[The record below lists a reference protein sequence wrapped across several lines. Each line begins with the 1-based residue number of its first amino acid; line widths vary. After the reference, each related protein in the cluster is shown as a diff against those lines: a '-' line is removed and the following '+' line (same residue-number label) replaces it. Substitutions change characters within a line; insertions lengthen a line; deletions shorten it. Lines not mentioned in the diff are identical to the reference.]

1 MLLVWICMGYTP
13 IEDSSS
19 WLDPSIFSDIQS
31 METYGEYGSK
41 IQTLVRHL
49 LHVKLT
55 DAGAKSIVFS
65 AWADSLHSVFSFF
78 FSFFWKYPVTNSLV
92 HYQLSNGLWK
102 KMVFDVCV
110 STKNPKTRVR
120 PMCSGRILIYWFCY
134 YTGMWLIFPY
144 SYCNAIPSL

>member
-1 MLLVWICMGYTP
+1 MGYTL

-49 LHVKLT
+49 LYVKLT

-65 AWADSLHSVFSFF
+65 AWADSLHSVFSLFL
-78 FSFFWKYPVTNSLV
+78 SFFWKYPVTKCCPLSVVEWALKENGIRCLRIDQKSKNESAANVFRANPDILVLLLHGYVIGFSLFLL
-92 HYQLSNGLWK
+92 Q
-102 KMVFDVCV
+102 
-110 STKNPKTRVR
+110 R
-120 PMCSGRILIYWFCY
+120 
-134 YTGMWLIFPY
+134 YTFFVT
-144 SYCNAIPSL
+144 